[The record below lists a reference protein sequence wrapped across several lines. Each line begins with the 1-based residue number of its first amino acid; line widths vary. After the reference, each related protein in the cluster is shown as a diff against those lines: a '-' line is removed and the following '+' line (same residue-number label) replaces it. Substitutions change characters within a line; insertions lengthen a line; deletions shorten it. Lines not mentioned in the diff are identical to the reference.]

1 MSRAASHYPSLVI
14 SLGSALSAGD
24 VPVSMG
30 SVQRPSE
37 WWTCDSKAVNV
48 VELCPL
54 SGNAEGSFEIQYRP
68 LLLTTQPV
76 EAVLTIMSKE
86 LGSYKYRLILT
97 TTPAAPRRILRFEV
111 PLGGL
116 QAETFLFRAFNTVKC
131 DFVCATKQ
139 PEIFGTQKVR
149 NLP

>member
-1 MSRAASHYPSLVI
+1 
-14 SLGSALSAGD
+14 
-24 VPVSMG
+24 VSMG

-37 WWTCDSKAVNV
+37 WWTCDSKAVNL
-48 VELCPL
+48 VELSPL
-54 SGNAEGSFEIQYRP
+54 TGNTEGSFEIQYRP
-68 LLLTTQPV
+68 LLLTAQPV
-76 EAVLTIMSKE
+76 EAVLTIITKE

-116 QAETFLFRAFNTVKC
+116 QAETFLFRVFNTVKC
-131 DFVCATKQ
+131 DFVCTTKQ

-149 NLP
+149 HISPNSSHTVLPRGKYCMRPLSIH